1 MNRNQLIKDTLEKIE
16 KLPDFEIGEV
26 NDFAGFLLSCLDD
39 KMLVEGIQQLSSD
52 SKTFEYLNNEE
63 DNLYSVNDIKEKY
76 K

>member
-1 MNRNQLIKDTLEKIE
+1 MNRIQLIKDTLEKIK

-26 NDFAGFLLSCLDD
+26 NDFAGFLLSRLDD
-39 KMLVEGIQQLSSD
+39 KMLVEGIQKLSSD
-52 SKTFEYLNNEE
+52 SKTFEYLNNE

>member
-1 MNRNQLIKDTLEKIE
+1 MNRNQLIKDTLKKIE
-16 KLPDFEIGEV
+16 KLPDFEIWEV
-26 NDFAGFLLSCLDD
+26 NDFAGFLLSRLDD
-39 KMLVEGIQQLSSD
+39 KMLVKGIQQLSSD

>member
-16 KLPDFEIGEV
+16 RLPDFEIEEV
-26 NDFAGFLLSCLDD
+26 NDFAGFLLSRLDD
-39 KMLVEGIQQLSSD
+39 KILVEGIQKLSSD

-63 DNLYSVNDIKEKY
+63 NLYSVNDIKEKY

>member
-16 KLPDFEIGEV
+16 RLPDFEIEEV
-26 NDFAGFLLSCLDD
+26 NDFAGFLLSRLDD
-39 KMLVEGIQQLSSD
+39 KILVEGIQKLSSD
-52 SKTFEYLNNEE
+52 SKTFEYLNNE

>member
-16 KLPDFEIGEV
+16 KLPDFEIEEV
-26 NDFAGFLLSCLDD
+26 NDFAGFLLSRLDD
-39 KMLVEGIQQLSSD
+39 KILVEGIQKLSSD

-63 DNLYSVNDIKEKY
+63 NLYSVNDIKENY

>member
-16 KLPDFEIGEV
+16 RLPDFEIEEV
-26 NDFAGFLLSCLDD
+26 NDFAGFLLSRFDD
-39 KMLVEGIQQLSSD
+39 KILVEGIQKLISD

-63 DNLYSVNDIKEKY
+63 NLYSVNDIKENY